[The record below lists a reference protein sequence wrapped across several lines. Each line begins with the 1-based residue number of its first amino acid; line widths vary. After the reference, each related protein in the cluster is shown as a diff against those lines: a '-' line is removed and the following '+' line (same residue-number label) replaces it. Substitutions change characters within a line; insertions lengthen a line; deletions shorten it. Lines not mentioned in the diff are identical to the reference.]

1 MYTRNKKKIYL
12 FSFQEDGLSENEMDE
27 EVMKP
32 IWDLT
37 DLTKKSSSKGTF
49 PDIEN

>member
-1 MYTRNKKKIYL
+1 L
-12 FSFQEDGLSENEMDE
+12 FSFQEDGPSENEMDE

-37 DLTKKSSSKGTF
+37 DLTKKVVLKVLFLTLKIDSGRF
-49 PDIEN
+49 